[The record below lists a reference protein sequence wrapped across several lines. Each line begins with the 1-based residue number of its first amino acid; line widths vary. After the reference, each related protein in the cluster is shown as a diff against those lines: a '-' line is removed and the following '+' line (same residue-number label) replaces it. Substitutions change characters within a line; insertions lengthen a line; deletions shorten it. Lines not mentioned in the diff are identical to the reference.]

1 MFLILFWM
9 ILCGFF
15 STGAHSETG
24 CPLCVC
30 VCACVRACAHPT
42 SSCSM
47 ADPRQLQDKILKGPS
62 LLGLSHSKAPP
73 IAETAPESEALGVA
87 GHIKQMGYRTGTG
100 WGT

>member
-9 ILCGFF
+9 ILCCF
-15 STGAHSETG
+15 AELVRILKRVVLL
-24 CPLCVC
+24 PLVC
-30 VCACVRACAHPT
+30 ACAHPR

-47 ADPRQLQDKILKGPS
+47 ADPRQLPDKILKGPS

-73 IAETAPESEALGVA
+73 IAETAQESEALGVA
-87 GHIKQMGYRTGTG
+87 GRIKQMGYRTGTG